1 MNDMEIYEPILLK
14 NLIKNNEFFS
24 KALNIIEPK
33 YFKRIGNQ
41 ELFKLIK
48 NYYGTYKA
56 IPNGTELI
64 VSIKNIQNS
73 EIRNSIVEASK
84 EMQNAELC
92 NIEYLLDETVKWV
105 KDSIYLE
112 ALMIGSDGLQKKNDD
127 MKLKA
132 KQLLDEMAKVNIDSN
147 LGLSFNDIDEMIK
160 YYQERNI
167 GIRTQ
172 HKELN
177 KRLGSGFLP
186 GTLNVLL
193 AAQGVG
199 KCSKGSDTI
208 NIYVSPED
216 FEKYKG
222 AINVIRSRKN

>member
-24 KALNIIEPK
+24 KALGIIESK

-64 VSIKNIQNS
+64 ASIKNIQNS

-92 NIEYLLDETVKWV
+92 NTEYLLDETVKWV
-105 KDSIYLE
+105 KDSLYL
-112 ALMIGSDGLQKKNDD
+112 
-127 MKLKA
+127 
-132 KQLLDEMAKVNIDSN
+132 
-147 LGLSFNDIDEMIK
+147 
-160 YYQERNI
+160 
-167 GIRTQ
+167 
-172 HKELN
+172 
-177 KRLGSGFLP
+177 
-186 GTLNVLL
+186 
-193 AAQGVG
+193 
-199 KCSKGSDTI
+199 
-208 NIYVSPED
+208 
-216 FEKYKG
+216 
-222 AINVIRSRKN
+222 